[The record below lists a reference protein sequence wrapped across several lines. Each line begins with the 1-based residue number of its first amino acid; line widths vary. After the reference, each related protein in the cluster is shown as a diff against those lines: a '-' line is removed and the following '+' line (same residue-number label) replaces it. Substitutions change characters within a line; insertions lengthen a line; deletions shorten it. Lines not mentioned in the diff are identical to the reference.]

1 MTRIIPVA
9 NQAGSVG
16 KTTTVLA
23 LAGSLAKRGKQVVV
37 VDADAQANATHHLGV
52 DEPKRTTG
60 DVLLQRCELGDAI
73 VDTQTPN
80 LWLLPSSSNMDQD
93 AAELTRVRV
102 GAEQRLRRA
111 LDVLRGEADYI
122 FIDCPGA
129 LGILTI
135 AALIAASGETDESS
149 ANVITVAA
157 PMAKEVEGIPR
168 LEETISDVRE
178 AYNQRLQLGAIIP
191 CIVPPETQ
199 GALYSEV
206 VVQLREVYGDLVG
219 PSVRRSVRVPE
230 AYAQQVLLI
239 DHAPSDG
246 ITLDYEAVVEWLIG
260 RGVL

>member
-1 MTRIIPVA
+1 MTRIIPIA
-9 NQAGSVG
+9 NQAGSAG
-16 KTTTVLA
+16 KTTTTLA

-37 VDADAQANATHHLGV
+37 VDADAQANATHQLGI
-52 DEPKRTTG
+52 DEPKLTTG

-73 VDTQTPN
+73 VDTTTPN

-111 LDVLRGEADYI
+111 LDVLSGEADYI
-122 FIDCPGA
+122 LVDCPGA
-129 LGILTI
+129 LGIITI
-135 AALIAASGETDESS
+135 AALIAAAGETNANP

-168 LEETISDVRE
+168 LEETINDVRE
-178 AYNQRLQLGAIIP
+178 AYNPRLQLGAIIP
-191 CIVPPETQ
+191 CIVPPESQ

-206 VVQLREVYGDLVG
+206 VTQLREVYGDLVG
-219 PSVRRSVRVPE
+219 PSVRRSVRAPE
-230 AYAQQVLLI
+230 AYAQQVLLH
-239 DHAPSDG
+239 DHAPNDG
-246 ITLDYEAVVEWLIG
+246 ITLDYEAAVEWLIN